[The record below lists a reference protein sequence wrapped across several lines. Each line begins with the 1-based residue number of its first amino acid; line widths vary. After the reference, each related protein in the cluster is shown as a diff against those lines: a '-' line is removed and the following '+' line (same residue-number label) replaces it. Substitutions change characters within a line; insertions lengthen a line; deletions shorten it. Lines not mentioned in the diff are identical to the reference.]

1 MDQHQVHAQN
11 SRWIIIKAWNKGAD
25 MSPRL
30 PVNNSQTITDFLSL
44 QKSQLV
50 EDNSEDSY
58 RFAFDDQ
65 AFLARRETLGLRFQL
80 ELLKPEILLHE
91 HGIEHTITVFGSTR
105 FVSCEKARDLEKQAN
120 TPEAVAE
127 AKRALLHCKYY
138 DSAREFGSIVA
149 NYNASQSEDRNKLH
163 IATGGGPGI
172 MEAANRGAFEAGD
185 RSIGF
190 NISLPRE
197 QHPNPYLTPGLSF
210 RFHYF
215 AIRKMHFMLRA
226 RAIVAY
232 PGGFGSFDELFEVLT
247 LMQTKKVERF
257 PIILVGKTFW
267 QGVINFQQML
277 DHGVIDQA
285 DMDLIHFVE
294 TAEESW
300 AVIRNWYQLA

>member
-1 MDQHQVHAQN
+1 
-11 SRWIIIKAWNKGAD
+11 
-25 MSPRL
+25 MSSKL

-44 QKSQLV
+44 QKSQLA
-50 EDNSEDSY
+50 EESSEDSY

-105 FVSCEKARDLEKQAN
+105 FVSCEAARELERNAK
-120 TPEAVAE
+120 TPEEKAA
-127 AKRALLHCKYY
+127 AKQALLHCKYY
-138 DSAREFGSIVA
+138 DSAREFGAIVA
-149 NYNASQSEDRNKLH
+149 AYNATQSEDHNKLH

-185 RSIGF
+185 RTIGF

-226 RAIVAY
+226 RSIVAY

-257 PIILVGKTFW
+257 PIILVGKSFW
-267 QGVINFQQML
+267 QEVINFKQML
-277 DHGVIDQA
+277 EHVVIDQV
-285 DMDLIHFVE
+285 DMQLIHFVE
-294 TAEESW
+294 TAEEAW
-300 AVIRNWYQLA
+300 AIIRDWYQLA

>member
-1 MDQHQVHAQN
+1 MN
-11 SRWIIIKAWNKGAD
+11 SK
-25 MSPRL
+25 L
-30 PVNNSQTITDFLSL
+30 PQNNSQTITDFLNL
-44 QKSQLV
+44 QKSQLM
-50 EDNSEDSY
+50 EDSSDDSY
-58 RFAFDDQ
+58 KFAFDDE
-65 AFLARRETLGLRFQL
+65 AFLSRRETIGIRFEL
-80 ELLKPEILLHE
+80 ELLKPEILLKE
-91 HGIEHTITVFGSTR
+91 HGIDHTITVFGSTR
-105 FVSCEKARDLEKQAN
+105 FVSRERAEILVKDAKTQVEK
-120 TPEAVAE
+120 EA
-127 AKRALLHCKYY
+127 AKKALHHSQYY
-138 DSAREFGSIVA
+138 ESAREFGTLVA
-149 NYNASQSEDRNKLH
+149 NYNATQKLASNKLH
-163 IATGGGPGI
+163 ICTGGGPGI

-185 RSIGF
+185 KAIGF

-267 QGVINFQQML
+267 QEVINFKQML

-294 TAEESW
+294 TADEAW